1 MTTSN
6 IEWQRVVKR
15 ATTNNNEWQQ
25 MTMSGTKND
34 SEWQRETIK
43 DNKWQ
48 WVTPSG
54 KTNENGTKHIEEW
67 MTVIFSLFLGWF
79 LIAEKQYRN
88 IDKGYEEVFI
98 KELRNSRKLR
108 KVKN

>member
-1 MTTSN
+1 MV
-6 IEWQRVVKR
+6 QRVTANK
-15 ATTNNNEWQQ
+15 NEWQQ

-34 SEWQRETIK
+34 SKWQRETTK

-48 WVTPSG
+48 RVTASG
-54 KTNENGTKHIEEW
+54 KTNENGTKHIKEW
-67 MTVIFSLFLGWF
+67 MNVIFSLFLGWF
-79 LIAEKQYRN
+79 PIAEKQYRN

>member
-1 MTTSN
+1 
-6 IEWQRVVKR
+6 
-15 ATTNNNEWQQ
+15 

-98 KELRNSRKLR
+98 RNFAIHES
-108 KVKN
+108 